1 MRLNET
7 TAIVGQKVVLV
18 PYKYVDLSSIKVI
31 LIQGSSRRAEHVAKY
46 HEWMTDPEL
55 LELTASEP
63 LTLEEEMDMQ
73 KKWREDDDKL
83 TFIILA
89 RKDTPYSPEAMREL
103 PMVGDVNL
111 FLKDAEAE
119 NGVVKKDAEVEVMI
133 AEKEYRRKGLA
144 QETLGLFLNY
154 VTQERQGLALSP
166 YQLVVRIGS
175 SNTPS
180 RTLFERLGFVVSKEV
195 AVFNEVEMRW
205 HWDVTGAQPTVSES
219 EIKALWGPSGRLVHY
234 PRSEN

>member
-7 TAIVGQKVVLV
+7 TAVVGQKVVLV
-18 PYKYVDLSSIKVI
+18 PY
-31 LIQGSSRRAEHVAKY
+31 RAEHVPKY

-73 KKWREDDDKL
+73 RKWKEDDDKL

-89 RKDTPYSPEAMREL
+89 REEPYSAESIRDL

-111 FLKDAEAE
+111 FLKDVEAE
-119 NGVVKKDAEVEVMI
+119 DGGVTKEAEVEVMI
-133 AEKEYRRKGLA
+133 AEREYRRKGLA

-154 VTQERQGLALSP
+154 VTREQRGLALSP

-195 AVFNEVEMRW
+195 AVFDEVEMRW
-205 HWDVTGAQPTVSES
+205 HWDAAGAQPAVSES
-219 EIKALWGPSGRLVHY
+219 ETKVLWGPSGRLVHY
-234 PRSEN
+234 P

>member
-1 MRLNET
+1 MRLNEN

-18 PYKYVDLSSIKVI
+18 PY
-31 LIQGSSRRAEHVAKY
+31 RAEHVPKY

-73 KKWREDDDKL
+73 RKWREDADKL

-89 RKDTPYSPEAMREL
+89 RTRSADSPEAMREF

-111 FLKDAEAE
+111 FLKDTEAE
-119 NGVVKKDAEVEVMI
+119 DGTVKKEAEVEIMI
-133 AEKEYRRKGLA
+133 AEREYRRKGLA

-154 VTQERQGLALSP
+154 VTQESLGLALSP
-166 YQLVVRIGS
+166 YQLVVRIGT
-175 SNTPS
+175 SNAPS
-180 RTLFERLGFVVSKEV
+180 RALFERLGFIVSKEV
-195 AVFNEVEMRW
+195 AVFDEVEMRW
-205 HWDVTGAQPTVSES
+205 CWDMTGSQPAISEDT
-219 EIKALWGPSGRLVHY
+219 IRALWGSGGKLVDY
-234 PRSEN
+234 PRSQVDWPSN